1 MEGSML
7 SFLMLGMSHEHL
19 LFQGAHYGAEPE
31 RLMSSL
37 GSVPAFRCA
46 GCKAVTILAK
56 SPRS

>member
-1 MEGSML
+1 MESSVL

-19 LFQGAHYGAEPE
+19 WFQGSHYRAEPE

-46 GCKAVTILAK
+46 GCKAVTIMAK
-56 SPRS
+56 SAST